1 MGRWSKLFERTLSRQ
16 YLIAVLISLSMYL
29 IFFHPLFG
37 KNIMLTVVDLD
48 PPSQYLPWRY
58 FIWDSLH
65 NNGTLYLWTEKILA
79 GFPMISEPE
88 AGLLNVFRVALIY
101 IFGPLTSYKVEHA
114 TTYLL
119 GSLGLY
125 FFLKRRNVT
134 LLGYIIA
141 NYIFFFNH
149 FLLYHQEHYQIV
161 LSVYLLPISLLALD
175 LCIERPSYNRAFFYA
190 LSLAFITYFG
200 HYQTVLTIILAHF
213 ALFVTSLSKKNLR
226 IFLYMGITS
235 VVVYVLL
242 AMPTLFGT
250 FQSYSTSDRAVDE
263 ESNFNWLLSSYR
275 PSMIVNSFY
284 PSFWGRGGGYAGT
297 GVQPDLHELEVYN
310 YIGIIGFIAGIFS
323 AFVVWPSKRLKL
335 FTFILCF
342 IYFILGFYKY
352 IPVLSD
358 FTIPVI
364 SEFRGWGRSVITFN
378 LGFAIMAAL
387 LFQQSK
393 IRVSKSSIFS
403 GAAFT
408 LLFAGFFKLLS
419 SRFEDPFSMFWG
431 LKQIIF
437 KSITFT
443 DFNWWFWTAVSAAI
457 LCLLYP
463 KLNRKLLVSLLILLL
478 IGIDFKYSTTRIL
491 PRLFKEW
498 NPAISEINHVL
509 SDYST
514 KRVVIE
520 PRGMFNRSRSF
531 LYEPW
536 GVWGYS
542 QLTPV
547 NYVRYLMDI
556 GIGSSRGNT
565 EDKNI
570 DNLALLGV
578 EYYINADGTVLRSF
592 DNQDLL
598 QQNGQYSYNVRKMN
612 QGHYIYRINSASSQT
627 LNTFIK
633 YTDDWKI
640 TLDGR
645 SIPYRARGNEKVFT
659 SIEIPEGEF
668 ELEIKYFPVRFYLV
682 CLISIT
688 FVFGNLVYFGS
699 KYLRS
704 KKGLLA

>member
-1 MGRWSKLFERTLSRQ
+1 
-16 YLIAVLISLSMYL
+16 
-29 IFFHPLFG
+29 
-37 KNIMLTVVDLD
+37 
-48 PPSQYLPWRY
+48 
-58 FIWDSLH
+58 
-65 NNGTLYLWTEKILA
+65 
-79 GFPMISEPE
+79 
-88 AGLLNVFRVALIY
+88 
-101 IFGPLTSYKVEHA
+101 
-114 TTYLL
+114 
-119 GSLGLY
+119 
-125 FFLKRRNVT
+125 
-134 LLGYIIA
+134 
-141 NYIFFFNH
+141 
-149 FLLYHQEHYQIV
+149 
-161 LSVYLLPISLLALD
+161 
-175 LCIERPSYNRAFFYA
+175 
-190 LSLAFITYFG
+190 
-200 HYQTVLTIILAHF
+200 
-213 ALFVTSLSKKNLR
+213 
-226 IFLYMGITS
+226 
-235 VVVYVLL
+235 
-242 AMPTLFGT
+242 
-250 FQSYSTSDRAVDE
+250 
-263 ESNFNWLLSSYR
+263 
-275 PSMIVNSFY
+275 
-284 PSFWGRGGGYAGT
+284 
-297 GVQPDLHELEVYN
+297 
-310 YIGIIGFIAGIFS
+310 
-323 AFVVWPSKRLKL
+323 
-335 FTFILCF
+335 
-342 IYFILGFYKY
+342 
-352 IPVLSD
+352 
-358 FTIPVI
+358 
-364 SEFRGWGRSVITFN
+364 
-378 LGFAIMAAL
+378 
-387 LFQQSK
+387 
-393 IRVSKSSIFS
+393 
-403 GAAFT
+403 
-408 LLFAGFFKLLS
+408 
-419 SRFEDPFSMFWG
+419 
-431 LKQIIF
+431 
-437 KSITFT
+437 
-443 DFNWWFWTAVSAAI
+443 
-457 LCLLYP
+457 
-463 KLNRKLLVSLLILLL
+463 
-478 IGIDFKYSTTRIL
+478 
-491 PRLFKEW
+491 
-498 NPAISEINHVL
+498 VL